1 MEIVELQISMHVTNE
16 RWFAVVDLTGTEGAN
31 TTQPFAL
38 IAAMQAKVVGFWQ
51 APLVLAKRGL
61 GGRWAFE
68 GDDVYKRW
76 VQDHQADLAFHP
88 VKFPVLSP

>member
-38 IAAMQAKVVGFWQ
+38 IAAMQA
-51 APLVLAKRGL
+51 R
-61 GGRWAFE
+61 
-68 GDDVYKRW
+68 
-76 VQDHQADLAFHP
+76 
-88 VKFPVLSP
+88 S